1 MENYAFEFLPNK
13 QELLLWISKYG
24 PFALFVL
31 FALGIIALPVPE
43 ESLMVISGI
52 LISQGDLPFVST
64 VLACI
69 VGSMVGITV
78 SYLIG
83 RTAGHYMLIKYGS
96 WFGLTKERLA
106 QAHEWFES
114 YGKWTLFFGY
124 FIPGV
129 RHFTGIF
136 AGASELSY
144 HHFSFFAY
152 MGALA
157 WASTFLSIGYFFGD
171 YWLSIYEI
179 IESKIEIVVIGLI
192 ILAALFLFLKRMRKG
207 PSVQK

>member
-13 QELLLWISKYG
+13 QELLFWVSKYG

-52 LISQGDLPFVST
+52 LISQGDLPLIST
-64 VLACI
+64 LIACI
-69 VGSMVGITV
+69 GGSMVGITV

-83 RTAGHYMLIKYGS
+83 RTAGHYILIKYGS
-96 WFGLTKERLA
+96 WFGLTEARLA
-106 QAHEWFES
+106 EVHKWFEK

-129 RHFTGIF
+129 RHFTGVF
-136 AGASELSY
+136 AGMSELSFR
-144 HHFSFFAY
+144 HFSLFAY
-152 MGALA
+152 LGALA
-157 WASTFLSIGYFFGD
+157 WGSTFLSIGYFFGD
-171 YWLSIYEI
+171 YWLSLYEI
-179 IESKIEIVVIGLI
+179 IESKIEIVVIVTI
-192 ILAALFLFLKRMRKG
+192 IALALLLAYKQMRKK
-207 PSVQK
+207 SN